1 MKRWERIL
9 STVSPSPC
17 SGSICYQYNGIA
29 DLTGPG
35 ECPSIFTSNV
45 IFAGVQTCGPPT
57 LSPAKKESCAF
68 CGSSVRSRSLINA
81 LSVELFQ
88 ESLLLPEF
96 PKLKSL
102 RGLGISD
109 KAEYA
114 EQLEHK
120 FDYRNTFYD
129 RPPLLDLMNPPSSE
143 FGKYDFVIASDV
155 LEHVS
160 PPAQTGFPNIRK
172 LLRPGGVA
180 IMTVP
185 YSVEAVGTAERF
197 PQLNQYCVSAIGGR
211 AVLVNR
217 TVAGEFQ
224 VFDELVFHLAAS
236 PSLEM
241 REFSETGL
249 RELLAE
255 LSYGAPRWHGESYE
269 SYGIVWPEPWSLPFA
284 LRKGEPSFSAATIR
298 ELVKE
303 LKVARL
309 EAAVQKASLDH
320 MNRRRWTRMGRAVK
334 LL

>member
-1 MKRWERIL
+1 MRLARE
-9 STVSPSPC
+9 
-17 SGSICYQYNGIA
+17 
-29 DLTGPG
+29 
-35 ECPSIFTSNV
+35 E
-45 IFAGVQTCGPPT
+45 
-57 LSPAKKESCAF
+57 ESCTF
-68 CGSSVRSRSLINA
+68 CCSSVRSRGLINA
-81 LSVELFQ
+81 LSLELFQ
-88 ESLLLPEF
+88 ESLVLPEF

-143 FGKYDFVIASDV
+143 FGQYDFVIASDV

-160 PPAQTGFPNIRK
+160 PPAQTGFHNIWK
-172 LLRPGGVA
+172 LLRPGGIA

-185 YSVEAVGTAERF
+185 YSVEAVGTSERF
-197 PQLNQYCVSAIGGR
+197 PQLNQYCVSEIGGR

-224 VFDELVFHLAAS
+224 VFDDLVFHLAAS

-249 RELLAE
+249 RELLAN
-255 LSYGAPRWHGESYE
+255 LSFGVPNWYGASHD

-284 LRKGEPSFSAATIR
+284 LRKGEASFSPATIR
-298 ELVKE
+298 ELVNE

-309 EAAVQKASLDH
+309 EAVVQKSSLDH
-320 MNRRRWTRMGRAVK
+320 LNRRRWTRMGRAVK